1 MFLLVVVGLTFSVL
15 ASTAGVSTVSVFGG
29 LGTTENI
36 GNILCNKS
44 AYPITERA
52 ALVGIGYQYP
62 LWALNKTV
70 SIKAEL
76 QLLQHFTIQTC
87 QEVTLAPLVR
97 VENILNTKTLPLHV
111 SIGNGVSA
119 LVGSTPHLE
128 KSRGR
133 VRRVL
138 NFFFLDMAT
147 DCLGKEV
154 FFRWHHRCH
163 LFKTI
168 AHSGTGSN
176 FFLLGMRY
184 RF

>member
-1 MFLLVVVGLTFSVL
+1 MMGISLSSVCTETVGVQS
-15 ASTAGVSTVSVFGG
+15 GSVFDLPVSAETVPDSAVSSVAILGG
-29 LGTTENI
+29 LGTPENI
-36 GNILCNKS
+36 GNILCNKN
-44 AYPITERA
+44 AYPFTERA
-52 ALVGIGYQYP
+52 SLVGLGYQHP
-62 LWALNKTV
+62 LGALNKTV

-87 QEVTLAPLVR
+87 EEVTLAPFVR
-97 VENILNTKTLPLHV
+97 IDNLLNTKTLPLHV

-163 LFKTI
+163 LFNRV
-168 AHSGTGSN
+168 A
-176 FFLLGMRY
+176 
-184 RF
+184 